1 MSLLHYEFAQNA
13 LVAGAII
20 AVVAGLVG
28 PFVVARN
35 LSFAVHGIAEVGFTG
50 AAGAVLVGVEPVLGL
65 MAGGLLAALGIGTL
79 GVRLRDRDVA
89 IGSILAF
96 GLGLGVLFL
105 TLYTRYATEAF
116 TILFGTITG
125 VSRSEVYLLL
135 GLGAATLLALAV
147 ISRPLMFASVDP
159 EVAEARGVP
168 VRALSLAFLVI
179 LAVAVAEAIQVVGV
193 LLVLTLL
200 ITPAA
205 AAQKLTA
212 RPALASLLS
221 VALAFGCTMG
231 GILISLL
238 TPYPASFYV
247 SALSFGSYLLAR
259 AIGPRL
265 VTRRRPGFEPAP
277 AEANAAPIIGSAE
290 SGRRFPSP
298 LRGRSGR
305 GS

>member
-1 MSLLHYEFAQNA
+1 LSLLHYEFAQNA

-50 AAGAVLVGVEPVLGL
+50 AAGAVLAGVEPVLGL
-65 MAGGLLAALGIGTL
+65 MAGALLAAMGIGTL

-125 VSRSEVYLLL
+125 VSRSEVFLLL
-135 GLGAATLLALAV
+135 GLGVATLVALAL

-168 VRALSLAFLVI
+168 VRALSIAFLVI
-179 LAVAVAEAIQVVGV
+179 LAVAVSEAIQVVGV

-205 AAQKLTA
+205 AAQKLTVH
-212 RPALASLLS
+212 PVIASLLS
-221 VALAFGCTMG
+221 VVIAATCTMG
-231 GILISLL
+231 GILISLV

-265 VTRRRPGFEPAP
+265 TAVSRRTPVPLPEVAGAP
-277 AEANAAPIIGSAE
+277 AITKPGESAHRQPEA
-290 SGRRFPSP
+290 
-298 LRGRSGR
+298 
-305 GS
+305 

>member
-1 MSLLHYEFAQNA
+1 MSLLRYDFVQNA

-28 PFVVARN
+28 RFVVARN
-35 LSFAVHGIAEVGFTG
+35 LSFAVHGIAEGGFTG
-50 AAGAVLVGVEPVLGL
+50 RAGAVLIGVEPVLGL
-65 MAGGLLAALGIGTL
+65 MSGALLAALGIGTL

-125 VSRSEVYLLL
+125 VSRSEVFLLL
-135 GLGAATLLALAV
+135 GLGVATLAALAV
-147 ISRPLMFASVDP
+147 ISRPLLFASVDP

-168 VRALSLAFLVI
+168 VRALSIAFLVI
-179 LAVAVAEAIQVVGV
+179 LAIAVAEAIQVVGV

-212 RPALASLLS
+212 RPVVASLLS
-221 VALAFGCTMG
+221 VAIAATCTMG
-231 GILISLL
+231 GILISLV

-259 AIGPRL
+259 LIGPRL
-265 VTRRRPGFEPAP
+265 AASARRGADPAP
-277 AEANAAPIIGSAE
+277 ATALRDGQL
-290 SGRRFPSP
+290 GLQVGQSP
-298 LRGRSGR
+298 EKTSL
-305 GS
+305 

>member
-1 MSLLHYEFAQNA
+1 MSLLQYEFVQNA

-50 AAGAVLVGVEPVLGL
+50 AAGAVLIGLEPVLGL
-65 MAGGLLAALGIGTL
+65 MSGALLAAIGIGTL

-125 VSRSEVYLLL
+125 VSRAELFLLL
-135 GLGAATLLALAV
+135 GLGALTLLALAA
-147 ISRPLMFASVDP
+147 ISRPLLFASVDP

-168 VRALSLAFLVI
+168 VRALSIAFLVI
-179 LAVAVAEAIQVVGV
+179 LAIAVSEAVQVVGV

-205 AAQKLTA
+205 SAQKLTA
-212 RPALASLLS
+212 RPAVASLLS
-221 VALAFGCTMG
+221 VLIAFGCTRG
-231 GILISLL
+231 GVLISLV

-259 AIGPRL
+259 LLGPRL
-265 VTRRRPGFEPAP
+265 AARARRDGEPALAP
-277 AEANAAPIIGSAE
+277 AEPASA
-290 SGRRFPSP
+290 
-298 LRGRSGR
+298 LRSGEPTR
-305 GS
+305 SRAEI

>member
-1 MSLLHYEFAQNA
+1 LSLLHYEFAQNA

-50 AAGAVLVGVEPVLGL
+50 AAGAVLAGVEPVLGL
-65 MAGGLLAALGIGTL
+65 MAGALLAAMGIGTL

-125 VSRSEVYLLL
+125 VSRSEVLLLL
-135 GLGAATLLALAV
+135 GLGVATLVALAV

-168 VRALSLAFLVI
+168 VRALSIAFLVI
-179 LAVAVAEAIQVVGV
+179 LAVAVSEAIQVVGV

-212 RPALASLLS
+212 HPVIASLLS
-221 VALAFGCTMG
+221 VVIAATCTMG
-231 GILISLL
+231 GILISLV

-259 AIGPRL
+259 VIGPRL
-265 VTRRRPGFEPAP
+265 TAALRRTPALLPEGAVAAAIAKPGESAQQQP
-277 AEANAAPIIGSAE
+277 EA
-290 SGRRFPSP
+290 
-298 LRGRSGR
+298 
-305 GS
+305 